1 MPWHRVSG
9 LPGRAVPRRIRA
21 GSAAAGK
28 RSLEQSASV
37 PSGPLAG
44 RPLLLHRSDQPPPTG
59 RPRRHG
65 AKFVCNDS
73 ATWPEPTDLWSAE
86 DPEYGH
92 VELQA
97 WSGLHP
103 IPQQYAEKGTHAQ
116 PHAQPHARPLL
127 RGTLIRWEVKR
138 LPRPTKTPVPLWF
151 WWWAPTPPDWAVVW
165 QASTARFSLAHT
177 FRFFK
182 HTRNWTTPTLRQP
195 AAADRWTWRLLL
207 ASVQVRLARDLV
219 ADVRFPW
226 QRPLPPERR
235 TPARVRRGVASLLTT
250 LGSSVNVPQPWGRSP
265 GRPKGQRVTE
275 RITWSSCGTITSS
288 DACLFFLV
296 GVHSASFHTWQ
307 WKHNLVPSAKLEA

>member
-1 MPWHRVSG
+1 VVGRGSRVG
-9 LPGRAVPRRIRA
+9 ARP
-21 GSAAAGK
+21 AAG
-28 RSLEQSASV
+28 LEWP
-37 PSGPLAG
+37 PS
-44 RPLLLHRSDQPPPTG
+44 
-59 RPRRHG
+59 
-65 AKFVCNDS
+65 
-73 ATWPEPTDLWSAE
+73 
-86 DPEYGH
+86 
-92 VELQA
+92 
-97 WSGLHP
+97 HP
-103 IPQQYAEKGTHAQ
+103 IPQPHAEKGTHAQ
-116 PHAQPHARPLL
+116 PHARPLV
-127 RGTLIRWEVKR
+127 RGPLIRWEVER

-151 WWWAPTPPDWAVVW
+151 WWWAPTPPDLAVVW

-219 ADVRFPW
+219 ADVRLPW

-235 TPARVRRGVASLLTT
+235 TPARVRRGFASLLTT
-250 LGSSVNVPQPWGRSP
+250 LRSSVNVPQPWGRSP